1 MNITSAQLS
10 SSHSCNIC
18 NIEFDLRFDLRSHMQ
33 QHHNQKALQVPVVKK
48 EEEVVKKLKQAKVE
62 GKMHLLKKEKK
73 IPAVKVVKKVKKE
86 SCLAVKEEEVA
97 PVTKMEEKEVA
108 MEQDTISSSPAAK
121 FDEAMMEEYDEDA
134 VEDGLLEELAE
145 KKILSPQKKFNKQNK
160 ATNKQKDG
168 NLKIDR
174 QETKKELWGSEED
187 GGWYASSEK
196 IVARFKL
203 KDLVLNLGKEAF
215 PSQVDWMNYICPY
228 LKALNPNAKE
238 SHVYILAKAK
248 WFEAQRKWGLK
259 VAKGRKILINKYSN
273 Y

>member
-1 MNITSAQLS
+1 MNITSGQPS
-10 SSHSCNIC
+10 SSHACNIC
-18 NIEFDLRFDLRSHMQ
+18 NIEFDLRFDLRSHTQ

-62 GKMHLLKKEKK
+62 GKMPVLKKEKK

-86 SCLAVKEEEVA
+86 SCLAVKEEVA
-97 PVTKMEEKEVA
+97 PVTKKEEKEVP
-108 MEQDTISSSPAAK
+108 MEQDTITSSPAAK

-134 VEDGLLEELAE
+134 VEDEFLEELAE
-145 KKILSPQKKFNKQNK
+145 KKILSPQNKLNKQNK
-160 ATNKQKDG
+160 ETNKQKDG
-168 NLKIDR
+168 NLKIER

-187 GGWYASSEK
+187 GGWYASSDK

-259 VAKGRKILINKYSN
+259 VAKGRKIVINKYAN

>member
-1 MNITSAQLS
+1 
-10 SSHSCNIC
+10 
-18 NIEFDLRFDLRSHMQ
+18 
-33 QHHNQKALQVPVVKK
+33 
-48 EEEVVKKLKQAKVE
+48 
-62 GKMHLLKKEKK
+62 
-73 IPAVKVVKKVKKE
+73 
-86 SCLAVKEEEVA
+86 
-97 PVTKMEEKEVA
+97 
-108 MEQDTISSSPAAK
+108 
-121 FDEAMMEEYDEDA
+121 MEEYDEDA
-134 VEDGLLEELAE
+134 AVEDEFLEELAE

-168 NLKIDR
+168 NLKIER

-248 WFEAQRKWGLK
+248 WFEAQRKRGL
-259 VAKGRKILINKYSN
+259 KGRKILIKNGVRKNDWTLRQYVN
-273 Y
+273 VM